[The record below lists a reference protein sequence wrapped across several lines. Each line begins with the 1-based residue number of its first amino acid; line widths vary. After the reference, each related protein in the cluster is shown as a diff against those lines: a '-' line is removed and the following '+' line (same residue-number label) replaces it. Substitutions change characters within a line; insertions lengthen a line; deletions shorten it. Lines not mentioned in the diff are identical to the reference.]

1 MRRIGEP
8 GWLQYE
14 NGNHRYRGAPPWF
27 PSPATPRAL
36 PSCSRSGLRSILLT
50 PWQSFSVE
58 LSHWQDAGRAV
69 EFWWRDD
76 DATRPAV
83 ALTRLTTLAVQAQ
96 VPLGLAVIPDGA
108 DPALF
113 ADLGAGIAVLQHGGD
128 HRNRAADGEK
138 ATEFPATEPG
148 ESALRRI
155 AMGRARLQALAGA
168 RLLPVL
174 VPPWNRIP
182 TTLVPRLAG
191 LGFRGYST
199 FAPRLSTQPVDGV
212 RQVNTHVDLIAWRR
226 GRGFVGE
233 ERALAEAVEHLA
245 ARRTGAVDATEPTGW
260 LTHHACH
267 DEALWSFL
275 ARLFEETRDRAGVRW
290 LSPADAFSLDET
302 GIRT

>member
-1 MRRIGEP
+1 MT
-8 GWLQYE
+8 
-14 NGNHRYRGAPPWF
+14 
-27 PSPATPRAL
+27 S
-36 PSCSRSGLRSILLT
+36 
-50 PWQSFSVE
+50 PWQSFADE
-58 LSHWQDAGRAV
+58 LSRWQDTGRV
-69 EFWWRDD
+69 VDFWWRDD
-76 DATRPAV
+76 DATRPAA

-96 VPLGLAVIPDGA
+96 VPLGLAVIPDSA

-113 ADLGAGIAVLQHGGD
+113 ADLAAGIAVLQHGFD

-138 ATEFPATEPG
+138 KTEFSATEARD
-148 ESALRRI
+148 SALHRI

-174 VPPWNRIP
+174 VPPWNRFP
-182 TTLVPRLAG
+182 AALVPCLAD

-199 FAPRLSTQPVDGV
+199 FAPRVAAQPADSV
-212 RQVNTHVDLIAWRR
+212 RQVNTHVDLIAWRL

-233 ERALAEAVEHLA
+233 ERALAEASGHLA

-275 ARLFEETRDRAGVRW
+275 ARLFKETSDRAGVRW
-290 LSPADAFSLDET
+290 LRPADVFLAGD
-302 GIRT
+302 IQ

>member
-1 MRRIGEP
+1 MV
-8 GWLQYE
+8 
-14 NGNHRYRGAPPWF
+14 
-27 PSPATPRAL
+27 S
-36 PSCSRSGLRSILLT
+36 S
-50 PWQSFSVE
+50 PWQSFADE
-58 LSHWQDAGRAV
+58 LSRWRDTGRV
-69 EFWWRDD
+69 VDFWWRDD
-76 DATRPAV
+76 DATRPDA

-113 ADLGAGIAVLQHGGD
+113 ADLDAGIAVLQHGTD
-128 HRNRAADGEK
+128 HRNRAADGDK
-138 ATEFPATEPG
+138 ATEFPTA
-148 ESALRRI
+148 ESRDSVLHRI
-155 AMGRARLQALAGA
+155 AMARTRLQALAGA

-174 VPPWNRIP
+174 VPPWNRFP
-182 TTLVPRLAG
+182 ATLVGCLTG
-191 LGFRGYST
+191 LGIRGYST
-199 FAPRLSTQPVDGV
+199 FAPRALAHPADGL

-290 LSPADAFSLDET
+290 LSPADVFLSDDT

>member
-1 MRRIGEP
+1 MV
-8 GWLQYE
+8 
-14 NGNHRYRGAPPWF
+14 N
-27 PSPATPRAL
+27 S
-36 PSCSRSGLRSILLT
+36 
-50 PWQSFSVE
+50 PWQSFADE
-58 LSHWQDAGRAV
+58 LSRWRDTGRV
-69 EFWWRDD
+69 VDFWWRDD

-83 ALTRLTTLAVQAQ
+83 ALTRLTTLAVQAR

-113 ADLGAGIAVLQHGGD
+113 EDLGANIAILQHGGD

-138 ATEFPATEPG
+138 ATEFPATEASN
-148 ESALRRI
+148 SALRRI
-155 AMGRARLQALAGA
+155 AMGRTRLQALAGA

-174 VPPWNRIP
+174 VPPWNRI
-182 TTLVPRLAG
+182 TATLVPRLAG
-191 LGFRGYST
+191 LGIRGYST
-199 FAPRLSTQPVDGV
+199 FASRASAHPADGL

-233 ERALAEAVEHLA
+233 ERALAEAIEHLA

-290 LSPADAFSLDET
+290 LSPEDVFLSDDT